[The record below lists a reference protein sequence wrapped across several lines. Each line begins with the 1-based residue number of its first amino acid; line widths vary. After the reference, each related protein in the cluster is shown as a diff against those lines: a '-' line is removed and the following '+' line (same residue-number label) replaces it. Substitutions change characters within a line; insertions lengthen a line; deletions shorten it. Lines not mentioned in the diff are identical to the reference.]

1 MKGGNI
7 SYKNNG
13 DAIYVGSF
21 LTVHNPL
28 FWCNGGHSGIFITV
42 THTNNVNREIKIH
55 VLRQTAD
62 VNLYHVTKFSTY
74 SPFSLYCFYTK
85 ISSFMPDITIGI
97 VRDCF
102 YLLIFYS
109 EKFST

>member
-1 MKGGNI
+1 M
-7 SYKNNG
+7 Y
-13 DAIYVGSF
+13 
-21 LTVHNPL
+21 
-28 FWCNGGHSGIFITV
+28 
-42 THTNNVNREIKIH
+42 NREIKIH

-97 VRDCF
+97 VWDCF